1 MSDWTSKAK
10 QPELKKLMRQHHLL
24 SFLFPLALAL
34 QQPSVRFR
42 AVVLETVLSPVFCSL
57 LCAAL
62 SRPSSPHTGVS
73 DPQ

>member
-10 QPELKKLMRQHHLL
+10 QPGLKKLMRQHHLL

-42 AVVLETVLSPVFCSL
+42 ALVIENVLFSAVHFVQ
-57 LCAAL
+57 
-62 SRPSSPHTGVS
+62 H
-73 DPQ
+73 